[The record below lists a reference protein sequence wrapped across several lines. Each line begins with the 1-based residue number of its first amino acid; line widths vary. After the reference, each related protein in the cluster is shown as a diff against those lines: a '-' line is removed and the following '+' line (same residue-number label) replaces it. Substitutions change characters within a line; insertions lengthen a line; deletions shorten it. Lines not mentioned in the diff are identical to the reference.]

1 MPKKELVLP
10 TKQKIMNAFVGPTFY
25 GCGYCGVLYWD
36 KAMMEAHEKKCM
48 EQDQHGY
55 SVGFE

>member
-48 EQDQHGY
+48 EQD
-55 SVGFE
+55 